1 LTAASFLMILEDVT
15 TWALTHLNLFDLG
28 LPPKTSRRPRR
39 KKGMD
44 SSDEVSG
51 CRHPI
56 IVLID

>member
-1 LTAASFLMILEDVT
+1 MILEDVT